1 MESVAIAAVTGLLMG
16 TLPAI
21 VNTRGNKRRHS
32 KLEDAIGTPN
42 GMGNVVQMQEVQIKM
57 LQDILRWQ
65 GRHDAEHAALP
76 CQCPT
81 VGADK

>member
-16 TLPAI
+16 TVPAI
-21 VNTRGNKRRHS
+21 VNVRGNKRRNS

-57 LQDILRWQ
+57 LESILRWQ
-65 GRHDAEHAALP
+65 GSHDAKHEALP
-76 CQCPT
+76 CQCP
-81 VGADK
+81 VVK